1 MNQPV
6 CFFFMNFFCCPVS
19 KSVTLQKRL
28 ICAKV
33 PTDDIPII
41 FREITKIIITN
52 LNIHMAAISDQKCNI
67 TN

>member
-1 MNQPV
+1 MNRPV
-6 CFFFMNFFCCPVS
+6 YFFYEFFCCPAS

-33 PTDDIPII
+33 PTDDILII
-41 FREITKIIITN
+41 SQAITKIIINN

-67 TN
+67 IN